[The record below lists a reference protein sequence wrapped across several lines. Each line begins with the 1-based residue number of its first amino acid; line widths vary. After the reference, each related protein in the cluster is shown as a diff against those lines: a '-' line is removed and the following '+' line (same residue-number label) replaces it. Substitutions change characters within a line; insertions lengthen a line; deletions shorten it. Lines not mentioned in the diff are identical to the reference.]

1 LVSPGPVY
9 GKSNQISNEDT
20 GAPTNYAAQHQTE
33 RSAISTSPV
42 SPGPVYGKINQVS
55 NEDTGAP
62 PNYAAQHPMSVP
74 KQMAQGNTTI
84 VYTREIPEN
93 RWSKDLFDCAHN
105 IPFCLAASICP
116 CVTFGLIY
124 SERQLKPSCVSC
136 MGMGFA
142 YVVGIASSFFFFPLF
157 CWMGGSQRKGIRAD
171 YHISGD
177 GCEDMML
184 HLCCVPCAM
193 TQEMNEVK
201 FQKELL
207 RQVYPEQ

>member
-1 LVSPGPVY
+1 
-9 GKSNQISNEDT
+9 
-20 GAPTNYAAQHQTE
+20 
-33 RSAISTSPV
+33 
-42 SPGPVYGKINQVS
+42 
-55 NEDTGAP
+55 
-62 PNYAAQHPMSVP
+62 MSVP

-93 RWSKDLFDCAHN
+93 RWSKDLYDCAHN

-136 MGMGFA
+136 MGMGFSYLA
-142 YVVGIASSFFFFPLF
+142 SIATSVFFFPLY
-157 CWMGGSQRKGIRAD
+157 CLVGGSQRKGIRAN